1 MLSGID
7 LLVNICV
14 LPGLSPFFVKQLL
27 SLLGGYNKKH
37 AIKLTI
43 NKKLT

>member
-1 MLSGID
+1 MLSSID
-7 LLVNICV
+7 FLVTLHFLSISPRLL
-14 LPGLSPFFVKQLL
+14 LKL
-27 SLLGGYNKKH
+27 SLLGESNKKH